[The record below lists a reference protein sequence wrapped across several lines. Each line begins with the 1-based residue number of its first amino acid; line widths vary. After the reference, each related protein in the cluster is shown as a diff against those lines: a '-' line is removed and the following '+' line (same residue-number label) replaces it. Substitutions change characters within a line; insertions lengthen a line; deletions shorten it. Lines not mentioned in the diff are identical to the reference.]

1 MSNSSLSFG
10 KLTGITLGSLQD
22 VVLTAVADNEVL
34 AYNTATGEWINQTPT
49 EAGLISTSDSATT
62 SSSGISELATSSET
76 TDGTDTDRTVTPDAL
91 AQSDFGK
98 TVVTIL
104 VTDPNGD
111 ALTTGDGKAYWRVP
125 STINAYNLV
134 DVEMAVTTAST
145 SGNPTV
151 QIHNVTDTADMLS
164 TSLTI
169 DANYTDSSTAT
180 AAVINTSTDDVATAD
195 MLRID
200 IDAAGTGTKGLMVEL
215 TFQLP

>member
-1 MSNSSLSFG
+1 VMEQENFL
-10 KLTGITLGSLQD
+10 L
-22 VVLTAVADNEVL
+22 
-34 AYNTATGEWINQTPT
+34 W
-49 EAGLISTSDSATT
+49 
-62 SSSGISELATSSET
+62 
-76 TDGTDTDRTVTPDAL
+76 
-91 AQSDFGK
+91 
-98 TVVTIL
+98 
-104 VTDPNGD
+104 
-111 ALTTGDGKAYWRVP
+111 KAYWRVP
-125 STINAYNLV
+125 STINGYNLV